1 MQLETFFKGM
11 YMKNIFLILAT
22 VSALVL
28 CAEPE
33 KKHRPVLEVNFAEK
47 VPFST
52 DFSAPVWKKTPVYTF
67 MKAITDLSDFHA
79 LPREGGKLRLLYD
92 KNFLYVAAELVD
104 SEVTSTGTR
113 NQTHLYAQG
122 DVVEVFI
129 RPEQHRYYWEI
140 YGTPNNLTSC
150 FYFPSGGTLGLPSIF
165 GPTSVKISV
174 TSSVDG
180 TFNNW
185 KDKDKGWK
193 TLIRIPLAELRK
205 NGMKFAPG
213 EKWTIFIARYNYSR
227 FLPTCEYSGVP
238 QKFAHF
244 HVLSDYAKL
253 IIKSA
258 E

>member
-1 MQLETFFKGM
+1 MLITVAAAAENPPARYIRDEAVIKYAENVVFEQITQHPAWKNTPAYTFLSNVKSIQDIRQLPHEKGSIQ
-11 YMKNIFLILAT
+11 YLYDEHYLY
-22 VSALVL
+22 VR
-28 CAEPE
+28 AEFADSDI
-33 KKHRPVLEVNFAEK
+33 VNTAEK
-47 VPFST
+47 S
-52 DFSAPVWKKTPVYTF
+52 
-67 MKAITDLSDFHA
+67 
-79 LPREGGKLRLLYD
+79 GG
-92 KNFLYVAAELVD
+92 
-104 SEVTSTGTR
+104 
-113 NQTHLYAQG
+113 HLYSCG
-122 DVVEVFI
+122 DLLEVFI
-129 RPEQHRYYWEI
+129 KPLDQPYYWEI

-150 FYFPSGGTLGLPSIF
+150 FYFPSGGTLGLPGIF

-185 KDKDKGWK
+185 KDRDKGWK
-193 TLIRIPLAELRK
+193 TLIRIPLAELCK